1 MAPLQPRAAS
11 EAVQQQVSVRTV
23 SAGVQ
28 QVLRILRMHPRLRWC
43 QIYILHW
50 GLLRTRLNGMP
61 RQRSSPHTCMDTL
74 AARAPHMLRVL
85 MLAICH
91 SNIKTRSCVL
101 QVHCHPPHLPRSECQ
116 RRTVYTALCVL
127 PAVCAIQGLAYSSIR
142 ECITRADYTCLCLWA
157 AAARVRPWW
166 DCDCAHHKLGR
177 RVGLKHATTD
187 LRDLQW
193 LTLTSPTQISSYCV
207 QALLVAASAH

>member
-142 ECITRADYTCLCLWA
+142 VALRERTTLVCVYGQLRRECVLGGTVTVRTTSSAGALASSMPPRICATCS
-157 AAARVRPWW
+157 
-166 DCDCAHHKLGR
+166 G
-177 RVGLKHATTD
+177 
-187 LRDLQW
+187 
-193 LTLTSPTQISSYCV
+193 
-207 QALLVAASAH
+207 